1 LAAHGIVPD
10 LVLVEHRTAIDAHH
24 ATRHLRDAGVDPL
37 RTAPLVAAEWRTP
50 PALLAGVAPQRLF
63 VPDPLPT
70 WGPWPATAVALAA
83 EAGAARI
90 GLLGVDLGAAHKPDP
105 AFTPLARLLGL
116 LAHLVPSETI
126 DCGAAGTRKPG
137 WKVESLDAMA
147 SDAALAPLDV
157 HRRPAASVDER
168 MIDARKTHDRL
179 SSIVAGARH
188 ALELGLRARAGQ
200 RLTGLEDAAS
210 EMLSWSGAFDARIDL
225 QEGLGLSFL
234 PRLWRTGIDLA
245 LGPALWRPIVL
256 ATHELVAQAERLDA
270 LTKRVTA

>member
-1 LAAHGIVPD
+1 
-10 LVLVEHRTAIDAHH
+10 
-24 ATRHLRDAGVDPL
+24 
-37 RTAPLVAAEWRTP
+37 
-50 PALLAGVAPQRLF
+50 
-63 VPDPLPT
+63 
-70 WGPWPATAVALAA
+70 
-83 EAGAARI
+83 
-90 GLLGVDLGAAHKPDP
+90 
-105 AFTPLARLLGL
+105 
-116 LAHLVPSETI
+116 
-126 DCGAAGTRKPG
+126 
-137 WKVESLDAMA
+137 MA